1 MPSILIVDDN
11 ASNLDTIESIFAHED
26 LDLFYA
32 SSGLHALDLLE
43 TLAIDTILLDVMMP
57 DMDGVE
63 VCRHIKANPK
73 WSCIPVIMVTSLNS
87 KEDLAFCLQSGADD
101 FVEKPVNALEL
112 RARVRSMLR
121 IKEQYDDLQ
130 NLLQA
135 RSDVTNMIIREL
147 RNPLTTMMLASA
159 VLQRTSLSE
168 TQQKKV
174 DQIYISGKQAI
185 TSIDTQLIMSK
196 IEQVSLSLE
205 CIDVNLV
212 TMLQLV
218 VEDFQVVID
227 NYGLQLVTEFP
238 QESRFIKIDES
249 LFRQIIENLITN
261 AINSSNTGQTITIRL
276 EYPLGIQARISVIDE
291 GRGLKDE
298 AKHIILNR
306 FEKSDLFINVQ
317 NTGLGLAFCKLAT
330 EAQGGKFGVT
340 DNQPQGSIFTVEI

>member
-1 MPSILIVDDN
+1 
-11 ASNLDTIESIFAHED
+11 
-26 LDLFYA
+26 
-32 SSGLHALDLLE
+32 
-43 TLAIDTILLDVMMP
+43 
-57 DMDGVE
+57 
-63 VCRHIKANPK
+63 
-73 WSCIPVIMVTSLNS
+73 
-87 KEDLAFCLQSGADD
+87 
-101 FVEKPVNALEL
+101 
-112 RARVRSMLR
+112 
-121 IKEQYDDLQ
+121 
-130 NLLQA
+130 
-135 RSDVTNMIIREL
+135 
-147 RNPLTTMMLASA
+147 MLASA

>member
-1 MPSILIVDDN
+1 MAAILIVDDN

-43 TLAIDTILLDVMMP
+43 TLAVDTILLDVMMP

-63 VCRHIKANPK
+63 VCRHIKANAK

-101 FVEKPVNALEL
+101 FIEKPVNALEL

-130 NLLQA
+130 HLLQA

-185 TSIDTQLIMSK
+185 ASIDTQLILSK
-196 IEQVSLSLE
+196 FEQGSLTLE
-205 CIDVNLV
+205 CMELNLI

-218 VEDFQVVID
+218 VEDFQVVIN

-238 QESRFIKIDES
+238 QESRFIKIDEN
-249 LFRQIIENLITN
+249 LFRQTIENLIAN
-261 AINSSNTGQTITIRL
+261 AINSSNTGQKITIRL
-276 EYPLGIQARISVIDE
+276 EYPPALQAKISVIDE
-291 GRGLKDE
+291 GRVLRDDVKN
-298 AKHIILNR
+298 IILHP
-306 FEKSDLFINVQ
+306 FEGSELLTNVQ

-340 DNQPQGSIFTVEI
+340 DNYPQGSIFTVEI